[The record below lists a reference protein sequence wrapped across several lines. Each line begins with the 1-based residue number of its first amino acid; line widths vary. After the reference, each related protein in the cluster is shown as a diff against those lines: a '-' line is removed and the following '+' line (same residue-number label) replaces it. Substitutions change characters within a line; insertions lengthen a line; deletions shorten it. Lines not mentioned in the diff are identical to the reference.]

1 MAAGGIG
8 SADRGI
14 PSIPGV
20 TIGVEIGRGG
30 SASVWSG
37 TQDSLGRAVAV
48 KLLDS
53 NHAESFRR
61 ERAAL
66 VKLSEH
72 PAIATVYDAGITTE
86 GQPYL
91 VLHDY
96 QGGSLADR
104 IAATG
109 PLPAIDVVAIG
120 RRMADALLA
129 AHRAGIVHC
138 DVTPSNVLFDSDGA
152 AVVAD
157 FGVSRLT
164 GDATSPVDA
173 VTLAHAAPELLDG
186 ESGTAATDVYGLGS
200 TLYTALEGHAP
211 FGRERITPTV
221 LMARIVTEP
230 PPPLTRS
237 DVPPTL
243 AQLVA
248 STMAKSP
255 EKRPSMERVAL
266 HLAAASGAQ
275 TPSSRRKV
283 KLVFAL
289 GVVAAL
295 ALGAVTTLVGTRE
308 KAAAPS
314 TSTVSAVTTTTTT
327 ATATTKTVPPPVV
340 VEPAAPAF
348 VDNFDRGDGP
358 LGAVGNASWASSP
371 YRVRAGRAVVT
382 ASPAQGPSVALSG
395 VPTSNRTMSAT
406 VSVSGT
412 IGGSGVRVSLIP
424 RYVDTRNQYRAQ
436 VRLRADGRATV
447 GLYRILGSF
456 EEVELAERF
465 VDLKTDA
472 PIAIAVRI
480 ENVGGGTRLLASA
493 WMASAERP
501 TEWQVVAQDDTPTLA
516 PEAKAG
522 LGLYVAPDVG
532 NDVTASWDDIKV
544 E

>member
-1 MAAGGIG
+1 MVADGIG
-8 SADRGI
+8 ATGRGR
-14 PSIPGV
+14 PDVPGV

-72 PAIATVYDAGITTE
+72 PAIATVYDAGVTGD

-96 QGGSLADR
+96 PGGSLADR
-104 IAATG
+104 IAASG
-109 PLPAIDVVAIG
+109 PLLPADVIVIG

-129 AHRAGIVHC
+129 AHRAGVVHC

-211 FGRERITPTV
+211 FGRERITPTL

-237 DVPPTL
+237 DVPPSL
-243 AQLVA
+243 ARLVA
-248 STMAKSP
+248 STMAKAP
-255 EKRPSMERVAL
+255 AKRPSMERVAL
-266 HLAAASGAQ
+266 QLNASSGAQ
-275 TPSSRRKV
+275 PPLSRRKME
-283 KLVFAL
+283 LVFGL
-289 GVVAAL
+289 GILAAL
-295 ALGAVTTLVGTRE
+295 ALGTAAIFVGTRE
-308 KAAAPS
+308 KSVPPS
-314 TSTVSAVTTTTTT
+314 TTTVPATTVPTTTTSATPTT
-327 ATATTKTVPPPVV
+327 APVTTAPTTTTVSTTPTTTAPPPVV
-340 VEPAAPAF
+340 VEPTAPTF

-382 ASPAQGPSVALSG
+382 ASPAQGPSANIQ
-395 VPTSNRTMSAT
+395 PH
-406 VSVSGT
+406 
-412 IGGSGVRVSLIP
+412 
-424 RYVDTRNQYRAQ
+424 
-436 VRLRADGRATV
+436 
-447 GLYRILGSF
+447 
-456 EEVELAERF
+456 
-465 VDLKTDA
+465 
-472 PIAIAVRI
+472 
-480 ENVGGGTRLLASA
+480 
-493 WMASAERP
+493 
-501 TEWQVVAQDDTPTLA
+501 
-516 PEAKAG
+516 
-522 LGLYVAPDVG
+522 DVG
-532 NDVTASWDDIKV
+532 NRKCDRHHRGKRCACVAHSSV
-544 E
+544 RRYP